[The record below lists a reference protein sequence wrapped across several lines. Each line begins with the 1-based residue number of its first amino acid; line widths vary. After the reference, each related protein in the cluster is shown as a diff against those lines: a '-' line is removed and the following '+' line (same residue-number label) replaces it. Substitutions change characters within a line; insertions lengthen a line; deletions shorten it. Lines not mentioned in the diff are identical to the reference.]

1 MRLSTFVPLMILS
14 CTAHAAERPYAPP
27 RLDNGQPDMQGV
39 WIASNATPLQR
50 PAGFATLVID
60 EVQAAKLLA
69 AMDARAEDRSTPYYT
84 QPSTGES
91 HFLRR
96 DEPILEYACHEAN
109 YSLIHILEGARE
121 RERQASQ

>member
-60 EVQAAKLLA
+60 EVQAAKSHSDGERA
-69 AMDARAEDRSTPYYT
+69 DGDARPGAAARAGALPRVDDHAAPDSLHTQRRQPAPDRAD
-84 QPSTGES
+84 
-91 HFLRR
+91 R
-96 DEPILEYACHEAN
+96 C
-109 YSLIHILEGARE
+109 
-121 RERQASQ
+121 ASGFRVVS